1 MKKAKWI
8 DAYHSNDNMDKIP
21 TSDYEVIFIGDDYC
35 DRLLVSNHTIK
46 EIYSFVQINKMKLGI
61 KTPVISEEFIAK
73 YCKMIDYIV
82 DNKMSV
88 IMTVN
93 DWGLL
98 SYICDKSYKGIE
110 IIIGRFLVR
119 QKTDRFT
126 SYLRGFVPEAVY
138 QHYCSPTLLNDYFL
152 NFAKEKSIR
161 IFEVENVPNEICFP
175 QNDDSYLIM
184 LTYPY
189 VCTALTRYCP
199 YYQHNSILS
208 ISECNTECRNNR
220 ISLVADIHGEYK
232 YISNAL
238 VYENFNIN
246 VNSIIYMLLDEN
258 ERG

>member
-1 MKKAKWI
+1 M
-8 DAYHSNDNMDKIP
+8 NKIP
-21 TSDYEVIFIGDDYC
+21 TSNYEAIFIGDDFC
-35 DRLLVSNHTIK
+35 DRLLVSNHII
-46 EIYSFVQINKMKLGI
+46 EAIYSLVQINKMKLGI

-73 YCKMIDYIV
+73 YCNMIDFIV
-82 DNKMSV
+82 ENNMSV
-88 IMTVN
+88 MVTVN

-98 SYICDKSYKGIE
+98 SYIFDKSYKGIE

-126 SYLRGFVPEAVY
+126 SSLKGSIPEAVY

-152 NFAKEKSIR
+152 RFAKEKNIR
-161 IFEVENVPNEICFP
+161 IFEIENVPNEICFP
-175 QNDDSYLIM
+175 QNDASYLIM

-199 YYQHNSILS
+199 YYQHNSFLS
-208 ISECNTECRNNR
+208 ISECATECRNNR

-238 VYENFNIN
+238 VYENTNIN
-246 VNSIIYMLLDEN
+246 DDSNIYMLLDEN
-258 ERG
+258 ERGKNVKNCCSNKQL